1 MWVLTQCNPSN
12 RALCVTKTVLNL
24 SITVLSNTLNLS
36 WGGGVT
42 GNQNTLIHLYMV
54 WLNQAQYN
62 LNPFKPLDDNFLMK
76 ILPQPACQ
84 ILVYSTKYL
93 CASLFNDASSLQ

>member
-36 WGGGVT
+36 WGGGGLPVIKT
-42 GNQNTLIHLYMV
+42 PSFTCTWFGLIRLNTI
-54 WLNQAQYN
+54 
-62 LNPFKPLDDNFLMK
+62 
-76 ILPQPACQ
+76 
-84 ILVYSTKYL
+84 
-93 CASLFNDASSLQ
+93 